1 MLKENKPQADFLLSR
16 KRSCVCGRK
25 VFDSWPVVI
34 LGAILCVPGRL
45 CDCPPQLP

>member
-25 VFDSWPVVI
+25 ASDSWPVAI
-34 LGAILCVPGRL
+34 LRAALCVPGRL
-45 CDCPPQLP
+45 CDYPP